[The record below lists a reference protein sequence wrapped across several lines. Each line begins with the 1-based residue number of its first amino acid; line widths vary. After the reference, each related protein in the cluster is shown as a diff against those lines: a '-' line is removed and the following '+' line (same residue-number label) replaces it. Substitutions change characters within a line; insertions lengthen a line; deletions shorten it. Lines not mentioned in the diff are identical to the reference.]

1 MFANQRLKHI
11 TIACGL
17 AMGTSGAWAQ
27 ASSMSTG
34 CADAQL
40 TPSAINQLVPLMG
53 TGRLGNVQG
62 ILGCTGTKTASS
74 TDALNVPLE
83 TWQFSNSLRVLTI
96 QFRNGL
102 MVDFRTVSLEAAQG
116 LVTFDPTTSV
126 LTIPALTILA
136 GSGSTSNTQ
145 VTKVKLS
152 LPANDLWRLVSV
164 ANAQGVDLPVAEP
177 TAPVQEGAV
186 TVTRST
192 LKSFFGIA
200 AGSYLQLADS
210 TTWIAGSDCAFAKP
224 TGSKI
229 TTTTA
234 ASGSGLT
241 AVPASTTVTEIP
253 AVPYDTSAVIY
264 RQSGK
269 YWITLPQVQPGACTV
284 DKVFG

>member
-1 MFANQRLKHI
+1 MRLR
-11 TIACGL
+11 IAG
-17 AMGTSGAWAQ
+17 
-27 ASSMSTG
+27 
-34 CADAQL
+34 AQL
-40 TPSAINQLVPLMG
+40 GSEFIKTFFSGQLSLALGFCVLS
-53 TGRLGNVQG
+53 RLIRLNV
-62 ILGCTGTKTASS
+62 LGELSLALDFFPFLKSDRAAGTKTASS